1 MSNKTTMGIP
11 TEPTE
16 PKYIRIHNAIEAL
29 AELRDQIEVIITR
42 LMEDEKTRAEAAS
55 KQKDLAK
62 KSPPTFSD
70 VLNTSASRIFTL
82 RDEIAEMIY
91 KLEEFLLS

>member
-11 TEPTE
+11 TEPAE

-29 AELRDQIEVIITR
+29 VALRDQMETLTTR
-42 LMEDEKTRAEAAS
+42 LMKDEKTRAEAPS
-55 KQKDLAK
+55 KQKDLTE